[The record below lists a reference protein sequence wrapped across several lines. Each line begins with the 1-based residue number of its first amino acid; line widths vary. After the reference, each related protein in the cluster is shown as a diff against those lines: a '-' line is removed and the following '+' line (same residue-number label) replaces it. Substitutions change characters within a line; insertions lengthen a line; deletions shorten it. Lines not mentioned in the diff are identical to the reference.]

1 MVRVL
6 AALACPVIANA
17 APAILHYRFR
27 ITDKLHEFEIASMEA
42 AMADPVENC
51 DQFYGGAGSP
61 DFLYIEGEASPRS
74 VASSGLFINELAKKH
89 KAMVV
94 SLEHRRQ
101 IPTVPGPQ
109 HGRPPVPCA
118 DQALADLVR
127 FQDYFAA
134 KQNLTKSKWVAFGG
148 SYPGMLATWL
158 KLKCLSRDIV
168 SQGLRYCGGD
178 KLVASD
184 QADDAATLKAL
195 YNPCTPFTNDD
206 DRSVF
211 ETQVFGAFQGAAQY
225 AADGTT
231 DLTRICNKIAAFSV
245 TPVETLSQF
254 VGTTGGD
261 TCSYSDLPR
270 RVCSCTAPSQSSSTN
285 CARLCLTSPTTMPVL
300 RQLIDVRRMEINVDN
315 VIFPTG
321 TIDPW
326 DGLALNNK
334 TGVVNSKSEVVDIQG
349 TSHCRAMFSRSGHV
363 VWAHERIESA
373 IDGFLRNQ
381 C

>member
-27 ITDKLHEFEIASMEA
+27 ITDKLHEVEIASLEA
-42 AMADPVENC
+42 AMADPVENWYYQTL
-51 DQFYGGAGSP
+51 DHTNASNTKVWYSSNSTNSSATNSTAARGSP
-61 DFLYIEGEASPRS
+61 DFLYIEGEGEGVAAIGGVVWALHKRAGQEAQGDGRVVGASTANPNP
-74 VASSGLFINELAKKH
+74 L
-89 KAMVV
+89 
-94 SLEHRRQ
+94 
-101 IPTVPGPQ
+101 T
-109 HGRPPVPCA
+109 
-118 DQALADLVR
+118 DLVR
-127 FQDYFAA
+127 FQDYFAV
-134 KQNLTKSKWVAFGG
+134 KQNLTKSKWVAFGE

-158 KLKCLSRDIV
+158 KLKCLASIDTIQAGTTELDR
-168 SQGLRYCGGD
+168 
-178 KLVASD
+178 LVASD

-261 TCSYSDLPR
+261 TCSYSDL
-270 RVCSCTAPSQSSSTN
+270 
-285 CARLCLTSPTTMPVL
+285 
-300 RQLIDVRRMEINVDN
+300 
-315 VIFPTG
+315 
-321 TIDPW
+321 
-326 DGLALNNK
+326 
-334 TGVVNSKSEVVDIQG
+334 
-349 TSHCRAMFSRSGHV
+349 
-363 VWAHERIESA
+363 
-373 IDGFLRNQ
+373 
-381 C
+381 